1 MESRYDKITL
11 ENTCYLDIV
20 YDLDKM
26 KACLKT
32 YA

>member
-11 ENTCYLDIV
+11 GNTCYLDIV
-20 YDLDKM
+20 YGLDKM
-26 KACLKT
+26 KPRLKI

>member
-11 ENTCYLDIV
+11 GNTCYLDTV

-26 KACLKT
+26 KACLKI